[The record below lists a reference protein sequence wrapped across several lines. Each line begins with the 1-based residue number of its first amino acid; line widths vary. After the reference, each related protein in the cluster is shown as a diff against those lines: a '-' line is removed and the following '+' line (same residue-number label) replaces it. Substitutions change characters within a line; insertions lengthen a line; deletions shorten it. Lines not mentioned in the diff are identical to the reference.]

1 MKTSLFSILVAI
13 ILITPINTLFAQG
26 DKSETLTIKKIAI
39 DTKFN
44 GVGLIATGGKISLLK
59 DYHINNMPGEPHNV
73 GTKFN
78 IGSIGKV
85 FTAVAIG
92 QLVDKGILSFDDTI
106 KSHMPH
112 LPESFENIKISHLLT
127 HMSGIGNFFQPIYRD
142 KIYSFKK
149 ISDIMEIIL
158 SEPHAFSPGEK
169 MQYSNSG
176 FVVLGALIEEITGQS
191 YEAYIQKN
199 VFDLAKMNS
208 TSFTIDDK
216 TATNY
221 SKGMMR
227 TSGGDNASKPLQKS
241 RTRRALPAG
250 GMFSTAEDLYNF
262 AIALINN
269 DLMSEKTT
277 KIMTSAKPGTIRKS
291 RSTGKDVGYGYGFN
305 VSQDGLRIGHGGG
318 GPGINAELI
327 IWPQTQN
334 IIITLT
340 NLDPPLASNFAN
352 KIENYIKNKTSQNLK

>member
-1 MKTSLFSILVAI
+1 
-13 ILITPINTLFAQG
+13 
-26 DKSETLTIKKIAI
+26 
-39 DTKFN
+39 
-44 GVGLIATGGKISLLK
+44 
-59 DYHINNMPGEPHNV
+59 
-73 GTKFN
+73 
-78 IGSIGKV
+78 
-85 FTAVAIG
+85 
-92 QLVDKGILSFDDTI
+92 
-106 KSHMPH
+106 
-112 LPESFENIKISHLLT
+112 
-127 HMSGIGNFFQPIYRD
+127 MSGIGNFFQPKYRD

-318 GPGINAELI
+318 GPGINAELR